1 MMIGTQ
7 LLAPNGYKS
16 LAADA
21 TYYFLNNFAD
31 KPFVN
36 LAWFWKNKCGQP
48 NGVVIRISRSQF
60 EEGLL
65 TGDIVTAQPQRETP
79 FWFGDTSY
87 EDLSAADSCR
97 TTSERT
103 LDDHIEA
110 RYLAIAP
117 VLEQEREVLSSDD
130 PNLAINRIARASR
143 KNETR
148 IRAWFLV
155 YLVFGRERWALC
167 PPFFNI
173 GGYSRAKA
181 KVKVG
186 RHSLAKGKNSG
197 WRVDEGMAET
207 IEKSYVRYREAGV
220 TLTSIYSQAML
231 HSFGCK
237 TRTNTRGFTEYF
249 HPNGAPFPSYGQ
261 YRYHVLKEFSHDDVR
276 RSLYGEVRTRNKFRA
291 SEGRY
296 SNAVANLLEQVEADG
311 RYTKDHP
318 TSPYCG
324 TLLPKL
330 CVVAISDVASS
341 CTVGMGFSLNAEVS
355 DAYRM
360 ALFSMAIPKQRFA
373 ALFGLSLSDDDW
385 ECEGLSPFLTADN
398 GPGKKVLAS
407 GYNLTEIPI
416 RGSTPTSFGQ
426 SKATVETSNP
436 RQIRTEGTPTYIQSD
451 LSPLEMAKREILR
464 VVKDNHKRDVSAKL
478 TPDMVAA
485 GVVPSPAGVW
495 KFLSERGRTDASPM
509 TFENAVRKFLSKET
523 FTLLSDGAYFL
534 HRRFDSAALRATGVL
549 DQVATGQRIKIQ
561 GYILDMCVRAAWVEI
576 HGRIIEVEAI
586 LPLRDSHHQL
596 SISLTELQALASAR
610 STLQSGMREHQHA
623 TESKYQE
630 EFLQQTGKAWH
641 AGKQKTGP
649 AKCRSKKSRQANTE
663 AAMGTAHRSAR

>member
-1 MMIGTQ
+1 MMVGTQ

-36 LAWFWKNKCGQP
+36 LAWFWKTKCGQP
-48 NGVVIRISRSQF
+48 NGVVIRIARSQF

-65 TGDIVTAQPQRETP
+65 AGDIVSPQLQRDTP
-79 FWFGDTSY
+79 SWFGDTSY
-87 EDLSAADSCR
+87 EDLLAADSCR

-103 LDDHIEA
+103 LSDHIEA

-130 PNLAINRIARASR
+130 PNLAINCIARANR

-148 IRAWFLV
+148 VRVWFLA
-155 YLVFGRERWALC
+155 YLVFKRDRWALC
-167 PPFFNI
+167 PTFFNT
-173 GGYSRAKA
+173 GVYSRVKA
-181 KVKVG
+181 TAKVG
-186 RHSLAKGKNSG
+186 RHSLEKGKKSG
-197 WRVDEGMAET
+197 WRVDENMAKI
-207 IEKSYVRYREAGV
+207 IEESYVRYRGAGV

-231 HSFGCK
+231 HAFGCK
-237 TRTNTRGFTEYF
+237 TRTNDRGFTEYF

-261 YRYHVLKEFSHDDVR
+261 YRYHMLKEFSHDDVR
-276 RSLYGEVRTRNKFRA
+276 RSLYGEVRTRSKFRA

-296 SNAVANLLEQVEADG
+296 SNAVINLLEKTETDG

-318 TSPYCG
+318 TSPFCG

-330 CVVAISDVASS
+330 CVVVISDVASS
-341 CTVGMGFSLNAEVS
+341 CSVGVGFSLNAEVS

-360 ALFSMAIPKQRFA
+360 AQFSMAIPKQKFA

-407 GYNLTEIPI
+407 GYAQTDILI
-416 RGSTPTSFGQ
+416 RECTPSSFAQ

-436 RQIRTEGTPTYIQSD
+436 RRIRTEGPPTHIQSD
-451 LSPLEMAKREILR
+451 LSPVEMSKREILR
-464 VVKDNHKRDVSAKL
+464 AVKDNHKRDVSDKL
-478 TPDMVAA
+478 TPDMIAA
-485 GVVPSPAGVW
+485 GIVPSPAGMW
-495 KFLSERGRTDASPM
+495 KFLSERGRTDAIPM
-509 TFENAVRKFLSKET
+509 TFENAVRKFLSKTT
-523 FTLLSDGAYFL
+523 FTLMNDGAYLL
-534 HRRFDSAALRATGVL
+534 HRRFDSPALRCTGIL
-549 DQVATGQRIKIQ
+549 DQIARDERMEVQ
-561 GYILDMCVRAAWVEI
+561 GYVLDMCVRAAWVEI

-596 SISLTELQALASAR
+596 AISLTELQALASAR

-623 TESKYQE
+623 TESKYQD
-630 EFLQQTGKAWH
+630 EFLKQTGTAWH

-649 AKCRSKKSRQANTE
+649 AKCRSKKSRKASTE